1 MPKKNNSDNKKTDK
15 TDKTNEINKTDNK
28 SLSVVHNILDKIKG
42 LMKKFSKESKSKKS
56 KTYEIK
62 QEISELDQ
70 LISGES
76 ISDEINNNIKES
88 ESLTLIKEIDV
99 LRRNHPH
106 VKSNSNNEVFNEVQS
121 VYGGLG
127 AIRKEISIPLDKQGK
142 LTDGVKYVS
151 SFGDDKSHK
160 LHQKLKHLQLVF
172 HSVDDLIK
180 CGAKNLVFAY
190 IRFRGKCGS
199 SVVDRYVRISD
210 DDLLIKKSDNNGEHS
225 EQGLVQFLHDKT
237 KLQNIINIL
246 ETKLDDSITDEIT
259 NENKKFSVTSIIL
272 EISSTLEMCGDCAP
286 LIIDLQL
293 NRDKSSFIDLIADC
307 LNKNEHFFADKS
319 TLKVMTNIS
328 CLFPSNYTNNFSS
341 TLKEPPRIILDVP
354 MKSEDIQRN
363 EGTVLHLAY
372 DPKSIS
378 GVYGAPKEMLALYK
392 KIEPLK
398 DVKKP
403 KNLLETTA
411 FGPHCSTKYDIEK
424 EEIKEEILAKT
435 SKQKKC

>member
-15 TDKTNEINKTDNK
+15 TDKTNETNKTDNK

-42 LMKKFSKESKSKKS
+42 LKKIFSKESKSKKS
-56 KTYEIK
+56 KTDEIK
-62 QEISELDQ
+62 QEISELNQ
-70 LISGES
+70 LISDES
-76 ISDEINNNIKES
+76 ISDEINKNIKES
-88 ESLTLIKEIDV
+88 ESLTLINEIDN
-99 LRRNHPH
+99 LKRNYPH
-106 VKSNSNNEVFNEVQS
+106 EKSNANNEVFNEVQS

-127 AIRKEISIPLDKQGK
+127 SIRKEISIPLDKQGK

-151 SFGDDKSHK
+151 SFGDDKSHR
-160 LHQKLKHLQLVF
+160 LHQKLKHFQLVF
-172 HSVDDLIK
+172 YSLDELKK

-286 LIIDLQL
+286 LIIDLQI
-293 NRDKSSFIDLIADC
+293 NRDKNSFIDLIAEC
-307 LNKNEHFFADKS
+307 LNKNEHFSADKS
-319 TLKVMTNIS
+319 KLKVMTNIS
-328 CLFPSNYTNNFSS
+328 CLVASNYTSNFSS
-341 TLKEPPRIILDVP
+341 TLKEPPRIILEP
-354 MKSEDIQRN
+354 MKSVDIQRN

-378 GVYGAPKEMLALYK
+378 GVYGDPKEMLTLYK
-392 KIEPLK
+392 KIKPLK